1 MKNILLN
8 LGDIT
13 EKRFYFAYVE
23 IMLSPIYKLRKRE
36 EEILALLLYYNNLK
50 KHIEEEDRLKII
62 FNISTRKKICEE
74 LSISN
79 NIIQQIL
86 NSLRKKN
93 LLKGIKFN
101 PSIVVYSEV
110 GQNIVGFKMNVINE
124 QN

>member
-23 IMLSPIYKLRKRE
+23 IMISPIYKLRKRE

-110 GQNIVGFKMNVINE
+110 GQNVVGFKMNVINE